1 MSSDLPMGIEA
12 FLAHA
17 GWADAAIEPLPGDA
31 SFRRYFRVVRSDGS
45 SAMLMHAPPPQED
58 PQPFLRAA
66 RWLDANG
73 LRAPAILAED
83 AGNGWVLLEDF
94 GNVRCREYLDAWPQD
109 EDAVYR
115 AAIDVLVELAHL
127 PAGPFTAYGMSEY
140 LREVKLFIEWFCPAR
155 ALYVDVAGWQKAWED
170 VLAPLLPNQRPGV
183 TVLRDYH
190 AENIM
195 LLGGLETQGLLD
207 FQDALTGHP
216 AYDLVSLLQDARR
229 EVSPELEARMFD
241 YYVEKAQP
249 QGISS
254 PTMPDWARSGTPRSW
269 AFSCA
274 CGSATASRAISII
287 SRVSGPCSNAIW
299 RIPRSPRW
307 RAGSMPISRLT
318 CAIRRGVW
326 AGSLRHEQASCFR
339 YRDGAGGRDRQADAP
354 AHRQPPQAARARGG
368 QGADRPCARQAVR
381 GGRDARG
388 GQCPLS
394 GRPA

>member
-17 GWADAAIEPLPGDA
+17 GWAGAAIEPLPGDA
-31 SFRRYFRVVRSDGS
+31 SFRRYFRVARTDGS

-115 AAIDVLVELAHL
+115 AAIDVLVELARL

-155 ALYVDVAGWQKAWED
+155 ALYVDVAGWQKAWEE

-249 QGISS
+249 QG
-254 PTMPDWARSGTPRSW
+254 DFLADYARLGAQRNTKIVGIFVRLWKRDGKPRYL
-269 AFSCA
+269 
-274 CGSATASRAISII
+274 GY
-287 SRVSGPCSNAIW
+287 
-299 RIPRSPRW
+299 IPR
-307 RAGSMPISRLT
+307 
-318 CAIRRGVW
+318 VW
-326 AGSLRHEQASCFR
+326 AMLERDLAHPALAPVARWFDANIPADLRDPAR
-339 YRDGAGGRDRQADAP
+339 RLGGEF
-354 AHRQPPQAARARGG
+354 AA
-368 QGADRPCARQAVR
+368 
-381 GGRDARG
+381 
-388 GQCPLS
+388 
-394 GRPA
+394 